1 MLMCTTSCTSSP
13 WHNFV
18 SDTEHWKDG
27 TGSIPCLNNGGMYP
41 SQVPFMASMKLNGAK
56 NIFTPTTDAVFSG
69 TPSPSK
75 LFVLPKDLSIL
86 RKSSNTGSGS

>member
-1 MLMCTTSCTSSP
+1 MLMCTSSCTSSP

-18 SDTEHWKDG
+18 SDTEHWVDG

-41 SQVPFMASMKLNGAK
+41 SASQVAFMASMELNGAK

-69 TPSPSK
+69 TPCPSK
-75 LFVLPKDLSIL
+75 LSVLPTDLKIL
-86 RKSSNTGSGS
+86 